1 MKAKKDKGETASIKS
16 MITYAVDECSIDASR
31 IFITGMSAG
40 EGMSKVLLNAYPETF
55 NAEALLAAPPSLPG
69 GLSDTS
75 RTVPRALITQGDED
89 KVVTPAMGE
98 KVLVQWL
105 TKNELDSLNRE
116 TTANFMENELLRTR
130 SYSRDQEWRIIILNV
145 EGIGHKILID
155 PGEGFQQGG
164 RLATAKLFHQ
174 EVAKVVITGRRK
186 EVVEAAAKEI
196 GDNAVGIIA
205 DTSNMAA
212 IDHLYKEVEE
222 LHGKIDVL
230 FLNAGVAIFAP
241 IEFVN
246 EEMVDTQFNI
256 NVKGLYFNVQKALP
270 LMKAGGSIIL
280 TTSAAD

>member
-1 MKAKKDKGETASIKS
+1 
-16 MITYAVDECSIDASR
+16 
-31 IFITGMSAG
+31 
-40 EGMSKVLLNAYPETF
+40 
-55 NAEALLAAPPSLPG
+55 
-69 GLSDTS
+69 
-75 RTVPRALITQGDED
+75 
-89 KVVTPAMGE
+89 
-98 KVLVQWL
+98 
-105 TKNELDSLNRE
+105 
-116 TTANFMENELLRTR
+116 
-130 SYSRDQEWRIIILNV
+130 
-145 EGIGHKILID
+145 LID

>member
-130 SYSRDQEWRIIILNV
+130 SYSRDQE
-145 EGIGHKILID
+145 
-155 PGEGFQQGG
+155 
-164 RLATAKLFHQ
+164 
-174 EVAKVVITGRRK
+174 
-186 EVVEAAAKEI
+186 
-196 GDNAVGIIA
+196 
-205 DTSNMAA
+205 
-212 IDHLYKEVEE
+212 
-222 LHGKIDVL
+222 
-230 FLNAGVAIFAP
+230 
-241 IEFVN
+241 
-246 EEMVDTQFNI
+246 
-256 NVKGLYFNVQKALP
+256 
-270 LMKAGGSIIL
+270 
-280 TTSAAD
+280 